1 MNPQADKLVRR
12 ITMVATVTASY
23 FLLTADYGP
32 EPNVLDP
39 IKKSILSAQSSLKEF
54 IVGSSRE
61 EHQGSSQSSNNNA
74 KEHPTGSVYFVH
86 IAFEEG
92 ISMADLEELQS
103 DVKEMAEKILEYRA
117 TIPDQLKTTLDSIL
131 STQRPDLPRIDD
143 GSEPGPSAQNNADSI
158 EMNSDAEQRAEEK
171 IRSLKGKTSSNI
183 SAMPVVLKRMK
194 VCISRIEKLESCN
207 GIIHPALKKRKL
219 VDPIKLYFHN

>member
-54 IVGSSRE
+54 IAGSSRE

-74 KEHPTGSVYFVH
+74 KEHP
-86 IAFEEG
+86 
-92 ISMADLEELQS
+92 
-103 DVKEMAEKILEYRA
+103 
-117 TIPDQLKTTLDSIL
+117 
-131 STQRPDLPRIDD
+131 
-143 GSEPGPSAQNNADSI
+143 
-158 EMNSDAEQRAEEK
+158 
-171 IRSLKGKTSSNI
+171 
-183 SAMPVVLKRMK
+183 
-194 VCISRIEKLESCN
+194 
-207 GIIHPALKKRKL
+207 
-219 VDPIKLYFHN
+219 

>member
-39 IKKSILSAQSSLKEF
+39 RRVRVILFFVGFHHFDGLVAQSRFGLELCGGENIAEIWYLETWMLDLYVLCLGSFGDLTDVVMYLCSIKKSILSAQSSLKEF

-74 KEHPTGSVYFVH
+74 KEHP
-86 IAFEEG
+86 
-92 ISMADLEELQS
+92 
-103 DVKEMAEKILEYRA
+103 
-117 TIPDQLKTTLDSIL
+117 
-131 STQRPDLPRIDD
+131 
-143 GSEPGPSAQNNADSI
+143 
-158 EMNSDAEQRAEEK
+158 
-171 IRSLKGKTSSNI
+171 
-183 SAMPVVLKRMK
+183 
-194 VCISRIEKLESCN
+194 
-207 GIIHPALKKRKL
+207 
-219 VDPIKLYFHN
+219 